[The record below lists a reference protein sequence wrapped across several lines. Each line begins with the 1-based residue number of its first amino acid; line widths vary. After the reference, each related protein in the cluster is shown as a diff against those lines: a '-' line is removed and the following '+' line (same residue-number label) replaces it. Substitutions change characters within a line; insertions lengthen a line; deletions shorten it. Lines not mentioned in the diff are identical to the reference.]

1 MQKSLT
7 ISRKNFGNELL
18 HGEKL
23 EKCSFFSTGGFV
35 VGGMYSPICGK
46 EIDGPVKNA
55 KRYFKEPGA
64 LWS

>member
-7 ISRKNFGNELL
+7 IPRKNFENEFPP
-18 HGEKL
+18 GKKL
-23 EKCSFFSTGGFV
+23 EKRSFFSTGGFV

-55 KRYFKEPGA
+55 KSYFKELRA
-64 LWS
+64 L

>member
-7 ISRKNFGNELL
+7 GSRKIFGNEFLP
-18 HGEKL
+18 GDKL
-23 EKCSFFSTGGFV
+23 AKCSFFSTEGFFT
-35 VGGMYSPICGK
+35 GGMNSPIRGK

-55 KRYFKEPGA
+55 KRYFKELGA

>member
-7 ISRKNFGNELL
+7 ISRKNFGNEFL

-23 EKCSFFSTGGFV
+23 EKFSFFSTGGFV
-35 VGGMYSPICGK
+35 VGGIYSPICRR

-55 KRYFKEPGA
+55 KRYFKELRA
-64 LWS
+64 LWR